1 MIRAKLLAVLFLLFV
16 PSFVFFHS
24 PPARAQEK
32 KNLRVVFVS
41 LSRNN
46 QLLFRVAIAKGF
58 FKEQERAIEPIFVRG
73 GIE

>member
-1 MIRAKLLAVLFLLFV
+1 MIRARLLAVLFLLFV
-16 PSFVFFHS
+16 PWTLFFYSRPVH
-24 PPARAQEK
+24 AQEK

-41 LSRNN
+41 LSWNN